1 MFKIIAFEGID
12 GAGKTT
18 ISKIIYNFIKEKNYN
33 VILTQEPF
41 TKEITELIKKSGW
54 RDPVL
59 LTLLFSADRAYH
71 IRWLVEQKPEI
82 VIMDRYYYSTIAYQS
97 VLGLDEDWILNVNSK
112 FPKPDITFL
121 LDLNEEEA
129 LKRLKFKKD
138 EQFNFEEKLTSLK
151 LVRRKYIELARKYN
165 FIVIDATEAIENITK
180 KSISIIC
187 SSLNLKC
194 S

>member
-1 MFKIIAFEGID
+1 MFKIIVFEGID

-18 ISKIIYNFIKEKNYN
+18 ISRILYDFLKEKNYN

-41 TKEITELIKKSGW
+41 TNEITELIKKSGW
-54 RDPVL
+54 DDPVL

-71 IRWLVEQKPEI
+71 IKWLFDQNPEI

-97 VLGLDEDWILNVNSK
+97 VLGVEEDWIQNVNSK
-112 FPKPDITFL
+112 FPKPDIIFL

-129 LKRLKFKKD
+129 LKRLKKD
-138 EQFNFEEKLTSLK
+138 DQFNFKEKIASLK
-151 LVRRKYIELARKYN
+151 LVRKKYLELARKYN
-165 FIVIDATEAIENITK
+165 FMVIDATNTIEDIAK
-180 KSISIIC
+180 KVISTVC
-187 SSLNLKC
+187 SSMNLKC

>member
-1 MFKIIAFEGID
+1 MFKIIVFEGID

-18 ISKIIYNFIKEKNYN
+18 ISKLVYDFLKEKNYN

-41 TKEITELIKKSGW
+41 TKEIKELIKNSGW
-54 RDPVL
+54 KDPVL

-71 IRWLVEQKPEI
+71 IKWLMDQKPEI

-97 VLGLDEDWILNVNSK
+97 VLGVEEDWIITVNSK

-121 LDLNEEEA
+121 LDLSEEEA
-129 LKRLKFKKD
+129 LKRLKKD
-138 EQFNFEEKLTSLK
+138 DQFNFEEKISSLK
-151 LVRRKYIELARKYN
+151 LVRSKYLELARKYN
-165 FIVIDATEAIENITK
+165 FIVIDATDKIENITK
-180 KSISIIC
+180 KVISVIC
-187 SSLNLKC
+187 SSMNLKC

>member
-1 MFKIIAFEGID
+1 MFKIIVFEGID

-18 ISKIIYNFIKEKNYN
+18 ISKILYKFLREKNYN
-33 VILTQEPF
+33 TVLTQEPF
-41 TKEITELIKKSGW
+41 TNEITQLIKKAGW

-71 IRWLVEQKPEI
+71 IKWLMDRKPEI

-97 VLGLDEDWILNVNSK
+97 VLGVEEDWIQNVNSK

-121 LDLNEEEA
+121 LDMNEEEA
-129 LKRLKFKKD
+129 LKRLKKD
-138 EQFNFEEKLTSLK
+138 DQFNFEEKITSLK
-151 LVRRKYIELARKYN
+151 LVRNKYLELARKYN
-165 FIVIDATEAIENITK
+165 FIVLDATDTIENIAK
-180 KSISIIC
+180 KASSIIC
-187 SSLNLKC
+187 SSMNLKC

>member
-1 MFKIIAFEGID
+1 MFKIIVFEGID

-18 ISKIIYNFIKEKNYN
+18 ISKILYKFLREKNYN
-33 VILTQEPF
+33 TVLTQEPF
-41 TKEITELIKKSGW
+41 TNEITELIKKSGW

-71 IRWLVEQKPEI
+71 IKWLMEQKPEI

-97 VLGLDEDWILNVNSK
+97 VLGVEEDWILNVNSK

-129 LKRLKFKKD
+129 LKRLKKD
-138 EQFNFEEKLTSLK
+138 DKFNFEEKITSLK
-151 LVRRKYIELARKYN
+151 LVRNKYLELARKYN
-165 FIVIDATEAIENITK
+165 FIVLDATHTIENIAK
-180 KSISIIC
+180 KASSIIC
-187 SSLNLKC
+187 SSMNLKC

>member
-1 MFKIIAFEGID
+1 MFKIIVFEGID

-18 ISKIIYNFIKEKNYN
+18 ISKILYKFLREKNYN
-33 VILTQEPF
+33 TVLTQEPF
-41 TKEITELIKKSGW
+41 TNEITELIKKSGW

-71 IRWLVEQKPEI
+71 IKWLMDQKPEI

-97 VLGLDEDWILNVNSK
+97 VLGVEEDWIQNVNSK

-121 LDLNEEEA
+121 LDMNEEEA
-129 LKRLKFKKD
+129 LKRLKKD
-138 EQFNFEEKLTSLK
+138 DQFNFEEKITSLK
-151 LVRRKYIELARKYN
+151 LVRNKYLELARKYN
-165 FIVIDATEAIENITK
+165 FIVLDATNTIENIMKEVILT
-180 KSISIIC
+180 IC
-187 SSLNLKC
+187 SSMNLSC

>member
-1 MFKIIAFEGID
+1 MFKIIVFEGID

-18 ISKIIYNFIKEKNYN
+18 ISKIVYDFLKEKNYN

-41 TKEITELIKKSGW
+41 TKEIKELIKKAGW
-54 RDPVL
+54 KDPIL

-71 IRWLVEQKPEI
+71 IKWLMDQNPEI

-97 VLGLDEDWILNVNSK
+97 VLGVEEDWIMAVNSK

-121 LDLNEEEA
+121 LDLSEEEA
-129 LKRLKFKKD
+129 LKRLKKD
-138 EQFNFEEKLTSLK
+138 DQFNFEEKISSLK
-151 LVRRKYIELARKYN
+151 LVRKKYLELARKYN
-165 FIVIDATEAIENITK
+165 FIVIDAIDKIENITK
-180 KSISIIC
+180 KVISIIC
-187 SSLNLKC
+187 SSMNLKC

>member
-1 MFKIIAFEGID
+1 MFKIIVFEGID

-18 ISKIIYNFIKEKNYN
+18 ISKILYKFLREKNYN
-33 VILTQEPF
+33 TVLTQEPF
-41 TKEITELIKKSGW
+41 TNEITELIKKSGW

-71 IRWLVEQKPEI
+71 IKWLMDQKPEI

-97 VLGLDEDWILNVNSK
+97 VLGVEEDWILNVNSK

-129 LKRLKFKKD
+129 LKRLKKD
-138 EQFNFEEKLTSLK
+138 DKFNFEEKITSLK
-151 LVRRKYIELARKYN
+151 LVRNKYLELARKYN
-165 FIVIDATEAIENITK
+165 FIVLDATNTIENIAK
-180 KSISIIC
+180 KASSIIC
-187 SSLNLKC
+187 SSMNLKC

>member
-18 ISKIIYNFIKEKNYN
+18 ISKIVYDFLREKNYN
-33 VILTQEPF
+33 VVLTQEPF
-41 TKEITELIKKSGW
+41 TKEIKELIKKSGW
-54 RDPVL
+54 KDPVL

-71 IRWLVEQKPEI
+71 IRWLMDQNPEI

-97 VLGLDEDWILNVNSK
+97 VLGLEEDWIITVNSK

-121 LDLNEEEA
+121 LDLSEEEA
-129 LKRLKFKKD
+129 LKRLKKD
-138 EQFNFEEKLTSLK
+138 DQFNFEEKISSLK
-151 LVRRKYIELARKYN
+151 LVRKKYLELARKYN
-165 FIVIDATEAIENITK
+165 FVVIDATDRIENITK
-180 KSISIIC
+180 KVLSVIC
-187 SSLNLKC
+187 SSMNLRC